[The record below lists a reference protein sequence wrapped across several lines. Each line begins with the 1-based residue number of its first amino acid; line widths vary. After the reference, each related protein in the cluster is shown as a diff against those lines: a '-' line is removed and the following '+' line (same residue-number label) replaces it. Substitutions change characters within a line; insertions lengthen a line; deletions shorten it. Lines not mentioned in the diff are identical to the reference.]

1 MNDSDHSQALEQLF
15 AELDARHWDGRLHQA
30 GWRCGMA
37 PMRERKYGHALRD
50 DRLIEIA
57 ERLLGDPA
65 ELRRTLLHE
74 MIHAWLYV
82 TRDPSHQCRNESHG
96 AAFAAEIARLREAA
110 EDLATEEEYV
120 VCGDTAEARLQEAA
134 ECYLARQSRR
144 QHPDGR
150 FDSADRWHPS
160 DRERQTCCDHV
171 RGASRRWPYA
181 HLAHCR
187 TVTHLSRL
195 YSVDT
200 VALRRALAHAKLQR
214 S

>member
-1 MNDSDHSQALEQLF
+1 MNDFDHRQALEQL
-15 AELDARHWDGRLHQA
+15 AAHLDTRHWDGRLHHA

-37 PMRERKYGHALRD
+37 PMRECKYGHALRD

-82 TRDPSHQCRNESHG
+82 TCDPSHQARNESHG
-96 AAFAAEIARLREAA
+96 AAFAVEIARLREAG

-120 VCGDTAEARLQEAA
+120 VCGDTAEARLREAA
-134 ECYLARQSRR
+134 ECYLARQQQR
-144 QHPDGR
+144 QHPDGG
-150 FDSADRWHPS
+150 FDSAGRWHPN
-160 DRERQTCCDHV
+160 DRERQACCVHV
-171 RGASRRWPYA
+171 RGASRRWPYT
-181 HLAHCR
+181 HMDHCR
-187 TVTHLSRL
+187 TVSHISRL

-200 VALRRALAHAKLQR
+200 VALRRALAHAKRQH